1 MTKRFFNTI
10 EEFVDFAFDFY
21 GSITRLSDEDDICGM
36 SIIARYEEAVE
47 IIKQLIMHGADIVD
61 VEIQHPEFDGYDDE
75 FIISYDADGIWCEKM
90 RRENGYLNAEDSA
103 IFVLDNCNS
112 ALLSHCHAQFIWE
125 VAIEDTNE
133 DAEDDGEF
141 DCTLGKCKPFCARSE
156 HLDVESD
163 EDDNLHS
170 ITFSS
175 NTDDSYFSLS
185 FSCNDSIKKE
195 DVDSLYAFWEKMK

>member
-36 SIIARYEEAVE
+36 SIIARYEEAAE

-75 FIISYDADGIWCEKM
+75 FIISYNADGIWCEKM

-156 HLDVESD
+156 HLDVETD